1 MTTIELLE
9 QALAK
14 RDEVLATLARAEDWL
29 KSHGKTDRLYPEAQ
43 RRYQG
48 HQATLQRL
56 DGEIEELERQN
67 VVEATE
73 WRGYAFGEN
82 TAPPSL
88 NCMVCGKLVNGWPK
102 PLPGHYV
109 HLDCWGQGKEG

>member
-14 RDEVLATLARAEDWL
+14 RDETLAAIARAEDWL
-29 KSHGKTDRLYPEAQ
+29 KTHSKTHRLYPEAQ
-43 RRYQG
+43 RRCQA
-48 HQATLQRL
+48 HRATLQRL
-56 DGEIEELERQN
+56 DDEIEGLERQN
-67 VVEATE
+67 AVEGAK

-88 NCMVCGKLVNGWPK
+88 NCMVCGKPVNGWPK

-109 HLDCWGQGKEG
+109 HLDCWGSK